1 MALDLLELWNRTQ
14 RYPLGKKFF
23 SRGVCLKAPYFSSIS
38 PKIEELRPGR
48 AVVTFAN
55 ARKVHNHLGTI
66 HAIASCNA
74 AEPAAGTMTDVS
86 VPKGYRWIPV
96 GMTVQYL
103 HKATTDL
110 RAVAEA
116 ALPDDAETVDEFDW
130 VIPVGIY
137 DADEIEVVHAEITM
151 RVSRKPR

>member
-1 MALDLLELWNRTQ
+1 
-14 RYPLGKKFF
+14 
-23 SRGVCLKAPYFSSIS
+23 
-38 PKIEELRPGR
+38 
-48 AVVTFAN
+48 
-55 ARKVHNHLGTI
+55 
-66 HAIASCNA
+66 
-74 AEPAAGTMTDVS
+74 
-86 VPKGYRWIPV
+86 
-96 GMTVQYL
+96 
-103 HKATTDL
+103 L